1 MPIKDHCGQD
11 RQRRTKDS
19 YIYIQQ
25 VGGVH
30 YKDVLSLTTLGVAD

>member
-30 YKDVLSLTTLGVAD
+30 DKDVSLTTLGVAD